1 MNQLEYA
8 VASEEFLTKM
18 NGIRDSIN
26 EDITDA
32 MKNLCN
38 LMGVSKV
45 EVKFSEGKDFVNRA
59 RAKHFMP
66 YNDGEALDK
75 AEIEV
80 VKNTEHNS
88 RVVYLSYRNRNVA
101 E

>member
-38 LMGVSKV
+38 LMGVSKA
-45 EVKFSEGKDFVNRA
+45 SILRSL
-59 RAKHFMP
+59 R
-66 YNDGEALDK
+66 LLR
-75 AEIEV
+75 I
-80 VKNTEHNS
+80 
-88 RVVYLSYRNRNVA
+88 LSSLAMLRI
-101 E
+101 